1 MGTTDGEQLGLDLL
15 DDAFAAPALHRVT
28 PARLANWAS
37 CPRRFRML
45 YLDRPPPPR
54 GGAWAHTTLG
64 AVVHLALRALF
75 DLPPARRTAAAA
87 AALVDRN
94 WSDEG
99 FRDTGQAAAY
109 RERAR
114 DWLAAVAT
122 GPDGADEP
130 LALERRVVAP
140 VGSMLVEGRVDRIDA
155 RADEA
160 VIVDYKTGHRVS
172 DADRARDSQALALY
186 AMATGHVLRR
196 PCRRVELHHVPT
208 GEVAVWEHDA
218 ASLRGHRERAE
229 EQAAGA
235 GTATARLLAGGDP
248 ESLFPPR
255 TGEHCGTCT
264 VRRNCPEGRAAAEE
278 PPPWALLVA

>member
-1 MGTTDGEQLGLDLL
+1 MGFDLL

-28 PARLANWAS
+28 PARLATWDS

-45 YLDRPPPPR
+45 YLDRPAPAR

-75 DLPPARRTAAAA
+75 DLPPRSRTPAAA

-99 FRDTGQAAAY
+99 FRDAAQIAEY

-114 DWLAAVAT
+114 EWLAAVAT
-122 GPDGADEP
+122 GPDGDDEP

-140 VGSMLVEGRVDRIDA
+140 VGSLLVEGRVDRIDD
-155 RADEA
+155 RDGRA
-160 VIVDYKTGHRVS
+160 VIVDYKTGRGVP
-172 DADRARDSQALALY
+172 DDGRARDSQALALY
-186 AMATGHVLRR
+186 AMATEHVLRR

-208 GEVAVWEHDA
+208 GEVAAWEHDD
-218 ASLRGHRERAE
+218 ASLRAHRERAE
-229 EQAAGA
+229 AQAADSA
-235 GTATARLLAGGDP
+235 AAAAQLEAGGGP
-248 ESLFPPR
+248 EALFPVR
-255 TGEHCGTCT
+255 TGPQCGTCT
-264 VRRNCPEGRAAAEE
+264 VRRNCPAGRAAVEE
-278 PPPWALLVA
+278 PQPWALLAP